1 MVSDMKF
8 MEIIYRI
15 DQFILEL
22 LKDFNEGIVD
32 LKKDLINF
40 LIPMSFLWGFFVVL
54 YQIFEYLRLAVWK
67 QMSPYTQGFSINSS
81 FIGFDK
87 IVNFLIDLHPFFS
100 LPLICIC
107 GIYFLYF
114 LLKIIFFVLK
124 GFYILI
130 KGFLFFWSE
139 DHKL

>member
-1 MVSDMKF
+1 MVVEMRF

-32 LKKDLINF
+32 LKKDLINY
-40 LIPMSFLWGFFVVL
+40 LIPMSFLWGFFVLL
-54 YQIFEYLRLAVWK
+54 YQMFEYLRLAVWI
-67 QMSPYTQGFSINSS
+67 QMSPYKQGFSIYSS

-87 IVNFLIDLHPFFS
+87 IVNFLLDLHPFFS

-114 LLKIIFFVLK
+114 LLKIIFLVSK
-124 GFYILI
+124 GFYFLI
-130 KGFLFFWSE
+130 KGFVLFWNV
-139 DHKL
+139 DNKL